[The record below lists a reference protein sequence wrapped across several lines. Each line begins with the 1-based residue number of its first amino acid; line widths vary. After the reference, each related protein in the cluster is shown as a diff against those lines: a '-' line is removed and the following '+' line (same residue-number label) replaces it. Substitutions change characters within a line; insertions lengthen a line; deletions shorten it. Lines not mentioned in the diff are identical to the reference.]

1 MMKRPSY
8 RSCCSGVYKPIWD
21 VIEKF
26 SDYNLDFSLIR
37 VYVLG
42 DKNISFSVVRYGNVL
57 GSRGS
62 IIPFFEKLVSEG
74 VKELPITD
82 ERMTR
87 FWITL
92 QEGVDF
98 VFKSFERMQ
107 GGEIFVPK
115 IPSMKITDMA
125 KALYPDMPQKIIGI
139 RPGEKLHELMC
150 PRDDSHL
157 TIEFQTHFVIK
168 PSIKF
173 VTKMD
178 YTTNM
183 LGENGKPVEIGF
195 EYSSDKNDVW
205 LSKEELL
212 EKVAKSKDEEK

>member
-1 MMKRPSY
+1 
-8 RSCCSGVYKPIWD
+8 
-21 VIEKF
+21 
-26 SDYNLDFSLIR
+26 
-37 VYVLG
+37 
-42 DKNISFSVVRYGNVL
+42 VRYGNVL

-62 IIPFFEKLVSEG
+62 VVPYFRRVVAQG
-74 VKELPITD
+74 NKEIPITD

-98 VFKSFERMQ
+98 VFKNFKRMH

-125 KALYPDMPQKIIGI
+125 KALYPNMPQKIIGI

-150 PRDDSHL
+150 PKDDSHL
-157 TIEFQTHFVIK
+157 TLEFEDHFVIK
-168 PSIKF
+168 PSIQF
-173 VTKMD
+173 TTKVD
-178 YTTNM
+178 FSKNN
-183 LGENGKPVEIGF
+183 LGETGKPVEIGF
-195 EYSSDKNDVW
+195 EYSSDKNDIW

-212 EKVAKSKDEEK
+212 EKVAQTKDEEK